1 MEQLLIK
8 LEEFEGP
15 LDLLEHLIKKNKLDI
30 CTISLIE
37 ITDQY
42 LEYIKAME
50 DTDLEVSSEFI
61 VMASNLVYIKSKALL
76 PKEDDEE
83 DPEKLASDLTR
94 ALKERRRMKL
104 ATEKFRGM
112 QFDGTYYFF
121 KEPEK
126 IDTGIQQKRIKND
139 SADRLYE
146 AFLLVLEKT
155 QRRTP
160 PPKQHFEGIVK
171 HEPASV
177 KDKATGLIKRLKRAK
192 KLKFENVFTGAK
204 HKNEVVAIF
213 LAVLELMKLN
223 KITVYEENSQILL
236 KLDNEAGDISD
247 EILTEFGDENV

>member
-42 LEYIKAME
+42 IQYIKTMQ
-50 DTDLEVSSEFI
+50 DMDLEVSSEFI

-76 PKEDDEE
+76 PKQEDEE
-83 DPEKLASDLTR
+83 DPEKLANDLTR

-104 ATEKFRGM
+104 AAEKFKGM
-112 QFDGTYYFF
+112 QFDGTYYFY

-126 IDTGIQQKRIKND
+126 LDDTHEVKRIDT
-139 SADRLYE
+139 ADADKLYN

-177 KDKATGLIKRLKRAK
+177 KEKATGLIKRLKKSK

-223 KITVYEENSQILL
+223 RITVYEENSQILL
-236 KLDNEAGDISD
+236 KLDKDGGDFTDDMLGDI
-247 EILTEFGDENV
+247 V

>member
-42 LEYIKAME
+42 ISYIKQMQ
-50 DTDLEVSSEFI
+50 DMDLEVSSEFI

-76 PKEDDEE
+76 PKEEEEE
-83 DPEKLASDLTR
+83 DADKIADDLTR

-104 ATEKFRGM
+104 AAEKFKGM
-112 QFDGTYYFF
+112 QFDGTYYFY

-126 IDTGIQQKRIKND
+126 FNNEPEVKRLDTLD
-139 SADRLYE
+139 ADRLYN

-155 QRRTP
+155 KRREP
-160 PPKQHFEGIVK
+160 PPKQNFEGIVR

-177 KDKATGLIKRLKRAK
+177 KEKATGLIKKLKSRK
-192 KLKFENVFTGAK
+192 KIKFENIFSEAK

-223 KITVYEENSQILL
+223 RIKVFEENDKILL
-236 KLDNEAGDISD
+236 KLDNGGDIKD
-247 EILTEFGDENV
+247 DVLDHIGE